1 MTRSDVEHDRTPA
14 RVSEQVNRPEVK
26 PSHKLSDII
35 GMLEYRKVVAASVP
49 WLREVMAKAD
59 RDDTILLS
67 KRPGLGIPVS
77 VVVHRTM
84 HQDERRSASV
94 FPVSH
99 GISVHVDQFDAIWQR
114 PCAPH

>member
-1 MTRSDVEHDRTPA
+1 MMQPRHALQSA
-14 RVSEQVNRPEVK
+14 RVAEQVNGPEVK

-49 WLREVMAKAD
+49 WLGEVMAKAD

-77 VVVHRTM
+77 VVVHRIM
-84 HQDERRSASV
+84 HQDAAFRFRFPGKPWDIRSRQL
-94 FPVSH
+94 
-99 GISVHVDQFDAIWQR
+99 I
-114 PCAPH
+114 